1 MDRKLKKK
9 KWPPKKIALYTLVAL
24 FVGFSAYGF
33 LEGSGI
39 SKLNVERDKLTI
51 SLVQRGQFQEFIPV
65 RGSVLP
71 IKTVFLEARQA
82 GRVEEV
88 LVEEG
93 SMVQAGDALLR
104 LVNPDLQLEVMQ
116 QETRLVEVVN
126 QLRTQRLNVE
136 QRRLQFRQTLL
147 DLDYEIQSAK
157 RKYERYTILAEE
169 NLVARIEYEN
179 IADDYELTQK
189 RRELSLENQR
199 QDSLLSAVQIE
210 QQEATV
216 EQMRRDTEV
225 VRRKLDDLV
234 LRAPVAGQLTSLDA
248 EIGES
253 KSRSQRLGQMD
264 VLEEFKVRA
273 AIDEHYIAR
282 IDKGLRGEFDLG
294 AATYALAIQKVYPEV
309 REGRFE
315 IDMEFDG
322 VAPPDIRRGQTLHI
336 RLELGALEEALL
348 LPRGGF
354 YQKTGGNWVY
364 VVDGDGESAVR
375 RENIHL
381 GRQNPEMYEVLEG
394 LQPGERVITS
404 SYDNFGD
411 NIDMLVL
418 K

>member
-1 MDRKLKKK
+1 
-9 KWPPKKIALYTLVAL
+9 
-24 FVGFSAYGF
+24 
-33 LEGSGI
+33 
-39 SKLNVERDKLTI
+39 
-51 SLVQRGQFQEFIPV
+51 
-65 RGSVLP
+65 
-71 IKTVFLEARQA
+71 
-82 GRVEEV
+82 
-88 LVEEG
+88 
-93 SMVQAGDALLR
+93 MVQAGDALLR